1 MYDTEVGRMLAVD
14 NYVLNTHSSQDYNRY
29 SYARNN
35 PLKYSDPSGESIVP
49 VIMALA
55 GAYLGG
61 ASANGTLNPTKWDYN
76 SPTTWVGI
84 GTGALMGAGAGALG
98 ASGQLSYALI
108 PIVGGVSIGGIALN
122 NTGSNYDLNLFA
134 GSSSSGYN
142 YNLGSV
148 KNRKYNPNPFASL
161 DAYVEYKTLPNGPK
175 VSFGSPIAEWY
186 EFTDAELREMGKN
199 DDQIDHYRKTGKML
213 TVEDLAIGTSALS
226 VLQNGVTKMMDY
238 ANVLSTDPKFRSLMK
253 NGGRLLGVPSAIASI
268 DAAMEDPSLGSWTK
282 ATVNTAAIFA
292 GPYSGTVL
300 FLLDQTGVT
309 TKMYNGLDDA
319 MDRINW

>member
-49 VIMALA
+49 VIVALA

-61 ASANGTLNPTKWDYN
+61 ASANGTLNPGKWDYN

-98 ASGQLSYALI
+98 ASGQLSYFVGTS
-108 PIVGGVSIGGIALN
+108 VGGVSIGGIALN

-161 DAYVEYKTLPNGPK
+161 DAYVDYASLPPANPRVTPGAL
-175 VSFGSPIAEWY
+175 IT
-186 EFTDAELREMGKN
+186 EFTDAEYLQMGATQ
-199 DDQIDHYRKTGKML
+199 DQIDYYRKSGNLIL
-213 TVEDLAIGTSALS
+213 TAEEFAEAMGALS